1 MDAIENLKTLI
12 DKKHFDLGKRLDKFP
27 QIFFLQLE
35 ESSLYCF
42 QL

>member
-27 QIFFLQLE
+27 RIFFY
-35 ESSLYCF
+35 S
-42 QL
+42 